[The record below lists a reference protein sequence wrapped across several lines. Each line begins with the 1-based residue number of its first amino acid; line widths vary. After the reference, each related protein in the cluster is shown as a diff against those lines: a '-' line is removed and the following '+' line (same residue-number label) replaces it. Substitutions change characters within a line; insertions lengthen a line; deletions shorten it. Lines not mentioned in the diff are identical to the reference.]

1 MRDLELALIEMAR
14 SLPSDAVVRDRDVC
28 AAYATDESEA
38 EPTTPEAVVRVAS
51 AREVAAVLAAANARG
66 VPVTPRAGGT
76 GRVGGA
82 VPCPGG
88 IVLTMDRL
96 TRIRGVEREDM
107 IAVVEPGV
115 VTGTL
120 HETVERDGLFYP
132 PDPNSLGSCQ
142 LGGNVA
148 ANAGGPR
155 AFKYGVTGDY
165 VRGLEVVLAD
175 GRILSLGR
183 RTKKGVTGY
192 DLTSLMVGSEGTL
205 AVVTEITLG
214 LVPLPERVATVLV
227 LLSDESNVGAA
238 VTRILRERLV
248 PRCVEL
254 LDRVALDLVRD
265 TVAFTFPKEARAMLL
280 VELDGPAHALP
291 GDVER
296 IGNALLDEGALEV
309 LVAEKAGERERL
321 WAARRELS
329 RTLRTKAKNKLSEDI
344 VVPRTR
350 IAELLA
356 HTRASSEAHGIVMP
370 TYGHAGDG
378 NLHVNFLWNEERE
391 KPAVDRAIEALFVE
405 TLRLGGTLSG
415 EHGIGL
421 MKAPYLHLE
430 QSEALIDTQLALKRS
445 LDPNGILNP
454 GKIFGHRGHKAC

>member
-1 MRDLELALIEMAR
+1 MRELDLALLEMAR
-14 SLPSDAVVRDRDVC
+14 SLPTDAIVRDRDVC
-28 AAYATDESEA
+28 EGYAHDESEA
-38 EPTTPEAVVRVAS
+38 PPCIPVAVIRANS
-51 AREVAAVLAAANARG
+51 TAEVSAVLRAANAHD

-82 VPCPGG
+82 VPCEGG
-88 IVLTMDRL
+88 IVLVMERL
-96 TRIRGVEREDM
+96 ARLSGIEREDM
-107 IAVVEPGV
+107 IAVVEPGL
-115 VTGTL
+115 VTGAL
-120 HETVERDGLFYP
+120 HAAVEAEGLFYP
-132 PDPNSLGSCQ
+132 PDPNSLASCC

-165 VRGLEVVLAD
+165 VRALEVVLAD
-175 GRILSLGR
+175 GRVLSLGR

-192 DLTSLMVGSEGTL
+192 DLTGLMVGSEGTL
-205 AVVTEITLG
+205 SVITEITVG
-214 LVPLPERVATVLV
+214 LVPLPESVATLLV
-227 LLSDESNVGAA
+227 LLPDESNVGAS

-254 LDRVALDLVRD
+254 LDRIALELVRP
-265 TVAFTFPKEARAMLL
+265 AIGIALPEGARALLL
-280 VELDGPAHALP
+280 VELDGPAHALSR
-291 GDVER
+291 DVER

-309 LVAEKAGERERL
+309 LVAEKSGERERL

-329 RTLRTKAKNKLSEDI
+329 RTLRTKARQKLSEDI

-350 IAELLA
+350 IADLLA
-356 HTRASSEAHGIVMP
+356 HTRMLSAKHGLLMP

-378 NLHVNFLWNEERE
+378 NLHVNFLWNDDSER
-391 KPAVDRAIEALFVE
+391 PAVDAAIESLFVE
-405 TLRLGGTLSG
+405 TIRLGGTLSG

-421 MKAPYLHLE
+421 LKAPYLHLE
-430 QSEALIDTQLALKRS
+430 QSDALIDTQLALKRT

-454 GKIFGHRGHKAC
+454 GKIFGRRGHTAC